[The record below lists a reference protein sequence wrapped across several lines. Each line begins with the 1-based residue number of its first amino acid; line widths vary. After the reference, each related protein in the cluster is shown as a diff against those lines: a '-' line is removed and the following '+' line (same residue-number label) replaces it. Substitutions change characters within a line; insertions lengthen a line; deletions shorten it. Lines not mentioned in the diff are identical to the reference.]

1 MRTTRVF
8 VIMPFADAFEPIYRR
23 LIAPA
28 FDGYEV
34 LRADSRLDQQNILR
48 NIVEGIAGADLVVA
62 DVTATNANVMYELGA
77 AHALGKPTIMI
88 TQDIGSLPFD
98 IRSYQAHG
106 YSTHF
111 AEADELVARLRELA
125 SKFADGL
132 LKFGNPFSDFAPSAV
147 PAERATV
154 GTRSFEHHVRY
165 GYLDHNADMER
176 YGQQLLE
183 QFERLQT
190 LGAQL
195 TAELRRR
202 AVPFKQAQESGPAT
216 LAQQLTN
223 ELAGEIRRY
232 AHEVSTDVIPRFH
245 EGWERV
251 GFAMSWLASKKPENA
266 SLDQIEGFCRQ
277 NEGLRDALSAL
288 AGTIKETREQ
298 VGAARGLTGE
308 LDEAVEEIE
317 QAFNAIVS
325 EIMLANGLAAAAHD
339 RMGCPP
345 TTGPASG

>member
-1 MRTTRVF
+1 
-8 VIMPFADAFEPIYRR
+8 MPFAEAFEPIYRR

-48 NIVEGIAGADLVVA
+48 SIVEGIADADLVVA
-62 DVTATNANVMYELGA
+62 DVTETNANVMYELGA
-77 AHALGKPTIMI
+77 AHALRKPTIMI

-111 AEADELVARLRELA
+111 AEADELVARLRDLA

-132 LKFGNPFSDFAPSAV
+132 LKFGNPFTDFGPGAAGIV
-147 PAERATV
+147 HARVEA
-154 GTRSFEHHVRY
+154 RSFEHIRY

-176 YGQQLLE
+176 YGQQILE

-190 LGAQL
+190 LGAWL
-195 TAELRRR
+195 TAELRQR
-202 AVPFKQAQESGPAT
+202 APALKKAQESGPAT
-216 LAQQLTN
+216 LVQQLTN
-223 ELAGEIRRY
+223 ELAKEIRKY
-232 AHEVSTDVIPRFH
+232 AHEVNGEVISRFH

-251 GFAMSWLASKKPENA
+251 GFAMSWLASKNPENA
-266 SLDQIEGFCRQ
+266 TLDQIEGFCRQ
-277 NEGLRDALSAL
+277 NEGLRDALSTL

-298 VGAARGLTGE
+298 VGIARGLTGE

-317 QAFNAIVS
+317 QAFNSIVS

-339 RMGCPP
+339 RMGCPQ
-345 TTGPASG
+345 TSPASG

>member
-1 MRTTRVF
+1 
-8 VIMPFADAFEPIYRR
+8 MPFAEAFEPIYRR

-34 LRADSRLDQQNILR
+34 FRADSRLDQQNILR
-48 NIVEGIAGADLVVA
+48 SIVGGIAEADLVVA
-62 DVTATNANVMYELGA
+62 DVTDTNANVMYELGA

-111 AEADELVARLRELA
+111 VEADELVARLRELA

-132 LKFGNPFSDFAPSAV
+132 LKFGNPFTDFAPRTGV
-147 PAERATV
+147 AERAKI
-154 GTRSFEHHVRY
+154 GARSFEHVRY

-176 YGQQLLE
+176 YGHQILE
-183 QFERLQT
+183 QFESLQT
-190 LGAQL
+190 LGARL

-202 AVPFKQAQESGPAT
+202 APALKQAHESGPAT

-223 ELAGEIRRY
+223 DLAGEIRAY
-232 AHEVSTDVIPRFH
+232 AREVSAEIIPRFH

-266 SLDQIEGFCRQ
+266 PLDQIEGFCRQ

-298 VGAARGLTGE
+298 VGVARGLTGD
-308 LDEAVEEIE
+308 LDEAIEEIE

-339 RMGCPP
+339 RMGCPQA
-345 TTGPASG
+345 GPASG